1 MYLLILGI
9 IYLAFIGLGAADA
22 LFGSAWPTIQ
32 GEMDVPVSYAGIV
45 SMLIASGTITSSLLS
60 DRLTKRFGAGNVVVC
75 GVILSAAV
83 LFGFSFASSFLM
95 LCLLAYPLGL
105 AGGAIDA
112 TSNNHVA
119 LHYSSR
125 AMSWLHCLWGLG
137 AVISPIIMGQLLLGG
152 APWNSGYRVISYLQI
167 VVAITVLLSLPLWKK
182 QSKDVSEEIS
192 KAPALGLSQIFRVRG
207 VKYILVAM
215 FALCAVEMTTVLWA
229 STYLVVHRGV
239 EPEVAASYAALFFI
253 GITVGRFVSGFVADK
268 VGDRNMIR
276 IGIGI
281 IFVGI
286 LAIGVPI
293 ASDVL
298 ALNGLI
304 IVGLGS
310 APIFPAVIHATPTN
324 FGKVKSQSI
333 IGVQMASAYTGT
345 TLMPPLFGWIAD
357 YVSIGLFPV
366 FLLVMTILM
375 LVMTE
380 RLNKRVAREPM
391 KA

>member
-1 MYLLILGI
+1 MYLLILGV

-32 GEMDVPVSYAGIV
+32 GQMDVPISYAGIV

-60 DRLTKRFGAGNVVVC
+60 DRLIKRFGAGKVVVC
-75 GVILSAAV
+75 GVLLSATV
-83 LFGFSFASSFLM
+83 LFGFSFANSFWM

-105 AGGAIDA
+105 GGGAIDA

-137 AVISPIIMGQLLLGG
+137 AVISPIIMGQLLTGG
-152 APWNSGYRVISYLQI
+152 AQWNSGYRVISFLQI
-167 VVAITVLLSLPLWKK
+167 AVAVAVLLSLPLWKK

-207 VKYILVAM
+207 VKHILVTM
-215 FALCAVEMTTVLWA
+215 FALCAVEMTAALWA
-229 STYLVVHRGV
+229 STYLVRQRGV
-239 EPEVAASYAALFFI
+239 EPEIAASYAALFFI

-276 IGIGI
+276 IGIGT
-281 IFVGI
+281 IFFGI
-286 LAIGVPI
+286 LAIGLPI
-293 ASDVL
+293 TSDVL

-304 IVGLGS
+304 IVGLGC

-324 FGKVKSQSI
+324 FGKIKSQSI

-345 TLMPPLFGWIAD
+345 TLMPPLFGLIAD
-357 YVSIGLFPV
+357 HISIGLFPV

-375 LVMTE
+375 LVMSE
-380 RLNKRVAREPM
+380 GLNRLVAKDPIR
-391 KA
+391 